1 VLQERSRRAT
11 CENRPVISRE
21 TFERIK
27 KRYGEYASWA
37 VWATASPGKPKS
49 NMGDIRVL
57 DPDTNPGLLETLRN
71 DVVMV
76 GLNISRPVSEPF
88 RNFHDPSSSANDF
101 KIRFAF
107 EGTSYYGAYMTDF
120 IKGVEIVKSADLLRH
135 LEKHPFLEQEN
146 TETFVAELTELGCRN
161 PMILAFGAEAHRLVQ
176 KNLPRVHYS
185 RLVKLM
191 HYSNY
196 VGTENYKQAVLA
208 AIAGQQ

>member
-1 VLQERSRRAT
+1 M
-11 CENRPVISRE
+11 ISRE

-27 KRYGEYASWA
+27 KRYGQYASWA

-49 NMGDIRVL
+49 NMGEIRVL
-57 DPDTNPGLLETLRN
+57 DPDTNPRLLETLRN

-88 RNFHDPSSSANDF
+88 RNFHDPNSSANDF

-107 EGTSYYGAYMTDF
+107 EGTPYYGAYMTDF

-135 LEKHPFLEQEN
+135 LKKHPFLEQEN
-146 TETFVAELTELGCRN
+146 TETFVAELTELGCRT
-161 PMILAFGAEAHRLVQ
+161 PMILAFGADAYRLVQ

-208 AIAGQQ
+208 AIAR